1 MYNATRTLC
10 LQGDCNR
17 ALVQRGSLTL
27 WFTVCLSALGLV
39 PWPAAQGDEPVQ
51 LPPIE
56 VIERYDSL
64 IGIGDSATEGRVGP
78 EQIESRPLL
87 RPGEVLETVP
97 GVIITQ
103 HSGAGKANQFF
114 LRGFNLDHGT
124 DFATSVAGIPVNFP
138 THGHGQGYT
147 DLNFVIPEIIGGI
160 DYRKGPYYADEG
172 DFSAAGA
179 AHIDYADALPHNL
192 GQFTGGSY
200 DYYRSLLA
208 GSTALAAG
216 QVFGAFEVFD
226 NDGPWDQPDE
236 YRRYNGV
243 LRYSHGDALNGF
255 NLTAMGY
262 GGDWNATDQVPRRA
276 VDSGLVGRF
285 GALDESDGGH
295 THRYS
300 ASGEWRRS
308 AADSATHVHGYF
320 LDYGLNLFSNFTFFL
335 DDPVNGDQFE
345 QEDRRQ
351 VYGLSGHHSW
361 FPTWGGLDIEN
372 TVGLQ
377 IRYDDIGSVGLFNT
391 RERRRLRTTRKD
403 HVNQVS
409 VSPYVQNRTRWHP
422 KFRTVAGLRG
432 DFFDFDVESD
442 DPRNSGQASDG
453 LASPK
458 LSLIFGPWFD
468 TEYYVNLGYGFHSND
483 GRGTTIT
490 VDPKSGEP
498 AQPVDPLVRAEGF
511 DVGVR
516 TALVPDLDSTLSF
529 WLLDLDSELLFIGD
543 AGTTEAGRPSR
554 RYGVEWTNYY
564 RPLPWLTFDADF
576 SFSKARFSDD
586 DLAGDH
592 IPGAIETVIAA
603 GVTIDD
609 LKGFFGGIRVRYFGP
624 RPLIEDDSVRSA
636 STTLLK
642 ADIGYKLRDDLR
654 LGVEIFNLLD
664 SEDSDIE
671 YFYASRLSGEPAAGV
686 DDIHFHPVEPR
697 SARVTLSLSF

>member
-1 MYNATRTLC
+1 MYNATKTLC

-160 DYRKGPYYADEG
+160 DYRKGPYFADEG

-179 AHIDYADALPHNL
+179 AHIDYTDALPHNL
-192 GQFTGGSY
+192 VQFTGGSY
-200 DYYRSLLA
+200 DYYRGLLA

-216 QVFGAFEVFD
+216 QVLGAFEVFD

-243 LRYSHGDALNGF
+243 LRYSRGDALNGF

-276 VDSGLVGRF
+276 VDSGLIGRF

-308 AADSATHVHGYF
+308 TADSATHVHGYF

-391 RERRRLRTTRKD
+391 RERRRLSTTRKD
-403 HVNQVS
+403 QVNQVS

-432 DFFDFDVESD
+432 DYYDFDVDSD
-442 DPRNSGQASDG
+442 DPRNSGTANDG

-468 TEYYVNLGYGFHSND
+468 TEYYINLGYGFHSND
-483 GRGTTIT
+483 GRGATTT
-490 VDPKSGEP
+490 VDPKSGDPVE
-498 AQPVDPLVRAEGF
+498 PVDPLVRAEGF
-511 DVGVR
+511 DVGAR

-543 AGTTEAGRPSR
+543 AGTTEASRPSR

-586 DLAGDH
+586 DPAGDH
-592 IPGAIETVIAA
+592 IPGAVETVIAA

-609 LKGFFGGIRVRYFGP
+609 LKGFFGGLRVRYFGP
-624 RPLIEDDSVRSA
+624 RPLIEDDSARSS
-636 STTLLK
+636 STTLLN
-642 ADIGYKLRDDLR
+642 ADIGYKLRDDLH

-671 YFYASRLSGEPAAGV
+671 YFYASRLAGEPAAGV

-697 SARVTLSLSF
+697 SARVTMSLSF